1 MIYALNFTD
10 HRDEA
15 LSNLMQMTLTKYCP
29 NLGGVMVKK
38 NKKYGNGAGWQ
49 ACLIKIAALR
59 DIVNKYKPTEGDYIL
74 SVDSDVVFCTSEVF
88 GHVKDAGIIGIAGA
102 PTERPMTP
110 IGPLYNF
117 SGCSIYIRGD
127 VAIKMARMSPDML
140 NIIRAQLGM
149 EGITQNEDI
158 FLSYL
163 AQFNDAEPKD
173 LPPHLYAGDLEV
185 DWPNP
190 SSFYHLNYSPTMFM
204 GRRVTG
210 KWDIPRILQLKK
222 IVL

>member
-1 MIYALNFTD
+1 MIYALNFTG

-38 NKKYGNGAGWQ
+38 NKRYGNGAGWQ
-49 ACLIKIAALR
+49 ACLIKIAALN
-59 DIVNKYKPTEGDYIL
+59 DIVNKYKPTADDYIL
-74 SVDSDVVFCTSEVF
+74 SVDSDVVFCTPEVF
-88 GHVKDAGIIGIAGA
+88 GYIKDAGIIGIAGN
-102 PTERPMTP
+102 PSDRPNTP

-117 SGCSIYIRGD
+117 SGCSIYLRGD
-127 VAIKMARMSPDML
+127 IATKITRMGPNMI
-140 NIIRAQLGM
+140 NIVRQQLAM

-158 FLSYL
+158 VLSYL
-163 AQFNDAEPKD
+163 AQFNGATPKD
-173 LPPHLYAGDLEV
+173 LPSHLYSGDLEK

-190 SSFYHLNYSPTMFM
+190 SSFYHLNYLPTTFM